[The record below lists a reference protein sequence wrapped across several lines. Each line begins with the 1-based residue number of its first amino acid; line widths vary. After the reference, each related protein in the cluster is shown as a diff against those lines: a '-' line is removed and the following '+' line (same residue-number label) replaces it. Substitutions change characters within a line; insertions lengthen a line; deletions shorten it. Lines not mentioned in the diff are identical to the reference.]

1 MAIESDYITEEYR
14 ITEAE
19 MIVAVLKALRHEKA
33 YTQQFIADNLQL
45 SQRTV
50 SALERNAH
58 KANFGSI
65 VRLLDLLDA
74 ELVVRKKH

>member
-1 MAIESDYITEEYR
+1 MAIESDFITEEYR
-14 ITEAE
+14 INEAE
-19 MIVAVLKALRHEKA
+19 TIVAVLKALRHEKA
-33 YTQQFIADNLQL
+33 YTQQFVADNLQL

-74 ELVVRKKH
+74 ELVVRKRY